1 MLFIIWKYF
10 SYRFTQKQFC
20 FVKIHYIVFISMF
33 WIRVVDRSKSAIGLN
48 TPLYREPSPL
58 YGETYIYIFF
68 LNPNFWQHFFEKIS
82 PVKCGINR
90 KINFCLKTISSCLE
104 DYETIINAIVQ
115 AAFEIWFEIVTVAGI
130 KRCEKKIEHWKWNT
144 CWVKCVIAT
153 KSIHCQ
159 RKAVLTSH
167 SIDAPI
173 WITPNFCKKILRP
186 SPFLIYQKSQLSLQK
201 RWIYTM

>member
-1 MLFIIWKYF
+1 MWIDQRVQLVWTPLFIENHPLYM
-10 SYRFTQKQFC
+10 
-20 FVKIHYIVFISMF
+20 VKPTFISFF
-33 WIRVVDRSKSAIGLN
+33 W
-48 TPLYREPSPL
+48 TPTSDN
-58 YGETYIYIFF
+58 IFLKKF
-68 LNPNFWQHFFEKIS
+68 LLT
-82 PVKCGINR
+82 